1 MQIGKQTYPFSP
13 TSILDGSVSVTST
26 PGKLIAASTP
36 CKTVELTAASG
47 NTQNVKIGNATSQ
60 NRILVPGETINFLI
74 TDLNLIW
81 AVSISGSQTITYF
94 GLL

>member
-1 MQIGKQTYPFSP
+1 MADIQPYPYSP
-13 TSILDGSVSVTST
+13 TTILDGSVTITAT
-26 PGKLIAASTP
+26 PAKLITASTP
-36 CKTVELTAASG
+36 CKTVELTAALG

-74 TDLNLIW
+74 TDLSLIY

-94 GLL
+94 ALL